1 AETMSLLEALS
12 RVSFDLG
19 VFAKVA
25 RQRLRRT
32 FLHLLLLVVISTAAT
47 TTLAMMQLRKAV
59 RWLEPHLDEIPTITI
74 RNGQAS
80 ADVEQPWV
88 KSLGTDDHGHAVVA
102 IIDTTGARQDFA
114 ANEVGVF
121 LKKREVMVKQDS
133 EELRIVPLSRFPDTT
148 IGPDIV
154 RGWIATAMRRAPFYI
169 GAFLVVWYLFAK
181 SMQALL
187 LVLAA
192 LIGARAM
199 RFGQLFTV
207 AVYALTPAV
216 LLDSALPF
224 LPFHV
229 PAFWLVYTAIG
240 VTYAILGARRADAA
254 STPPPD
260 TTAAL

>member
-1 AETMSLLEALS
+1 MSHLEALS

-32 FLHLLLLVVISTAAT
+32 FVYLFLLVVLSTAAT
-47 TTLAMMQLRKAV
+47 TVVWMMHLREAV

-88 KSLGTDDHGHAVVA
+88 KRLGSDDQGHDVVA
-102 IIDTTGARQDFA
+102 IIDTTGARQSFGP
-114 ANEVGVF
+114 NEVGVF
-121 LKKREVMVKQDS
+121 LKRRDLVVKQAS
-133 EELRIVPLSRFPDTT
+133 EELRVIPLSRFPDTT
-148 IGPDIV
+148 VGPDIV
-154 RGWIATAMRRAPFYI
+154 RGWIATALRRAPFYL
-169 GAFLVVWYLFAK
+169 GAFLGIWYLFAK
-181 SMQALL
+181 TMQALL

-224 LPFHV
+224 TKLHL
-229 PAFWLVYTAIG
+229 PAFWLVYAAIG
-240 VTYAILGARRADAA
+240 VAYAILGARRADA
-254 STPPPD
+254 PPPD
-260 TTAAL
+260 TTASL

>member
-1 AETMSLLEALS
+1 MSHLEALS

-19 VFAKVA
+19 VFARVA

-32 FLHLLLLVVISTAAT
+32 FVYLFLLVVIATAST
-47 TTLAMMQLRKAV
+47 TTLAMMKLREAA

-74 RNGQAS
+74 RNGEAS

-88 KSLGTDDHGHAVVA
+88 KRLGTDDQGHQVVA
-102 IIDTTGARQDFA
+102 IIDTTGEREGFA
-114 ANEVGVF
+114 PNEVGVF
-121 LKKREVMVKQDS
+121 LKKRELVVKQV
-133 EELRIVPLSRFPDTT
+133 EEERIIPLSRFPDTT
-148 IGPDIV
+148 VGPDIV
-154 RGWIATAMRRAPFYI
+154 RDWIKQAMRRAPFYI
-169 GAFLVVWYLFAK
+169 GAILFGWYFFAK

-216 LLDSALPF
+216 ILDSALPF
-224 LPFHV
+224 VKVHV
-229 PAFWLVYTAIG
+229 PAFWLIYVAIG
-240 VTYAILGARRADAA
+240 VIYAIAGARRADLPPPPPAGTAA
-254 STPPPD
+254 S
-260 TTAAL
+260 L

>member
-1 AETMSLLEALS
+1 MSHLEALS

-32 FLHLLLLVVISTAAT
+32 FVYLVLLVAISTAAT
-47 TTLAMMQLRKAV
+47 TVTWMMRLREAV

-88 KSLGTDDHGHAVVA
+88 KRLGRDDDGHDVVA
-102 IIDTTGARQDFA
+102 IIDTTGERHGFA
-114 ANEVGVF
+114 PNEVGVF
-121 LKKREVMVKQDS
+121 LKRKELLVKQGND
-133 EELRIVPLSRFPDTT
+133 ELRVVSLSRVPDTT

-154 RGWIATAMRRAPFYI
+154 RGWIATAMRRAPFYL
-169 GAFLVVWYLFAK
+169 GAFLGVWYLFAK

-192 LIGARAM
+192 LAGARAL

-216 LLDSALPF
+216 ILDSALPF
-224 LPFHV
+224 TRLHL
-229 PAFWLVYTAIG
+229 PAFWLVYAALG
-240 VTYAILGARRADAA
+240 VVYAILGARRADA
-254 STPPPD
+254 PPPSD

>member
-1 AETMSLLEALS
+1 MSHLGALS

-19 VFAKVA
+19 VFANVA

-32 FLHLLLLVVISTAAT
+32 FVYLVLLVAISTAAT
-47 TTLAMMQLRKAV
+47 TVVWMMRLREAV
-59 RWLEPHLDEIPTITI
+59 RLVEPHLDEIPTITI

-88 KSLGTDDHGHAVVA
+88 KRLGSDDQGHDLVV
-102 IIDTTGARQDFA
+102 IIDTTGARDGFGR
-114 ANEVGVF
+114 NEVGVF
-121 LKKREVMVKQDS
+121 LKRTELLVKQAS
-133 EELRIVPLSRFPDTT
+133 EELRVIPLSRFPDTT
-148 IGPDIV
+148 VGPDIV
-154 RGWIATAMRRAPFYI
+154 RGWIQTAMRRAPFYI
-169 GAFLVVWYLFAK
+169 GAFLGVWYLFAK

-216 LLDSALPF
+216 ILDSVVPF
-224 LPFHV
+224 AKVHV
-229 PAFWLVYTAIG
+229 PAFWVIYLALG
-240 VTYAILGARRADAA
+240 VVYAILGARRADL
-254 STPPPD
+254 PPPD

>member
-1 AETMSLLEALS
+1 MSHLEALS
-12 RVSFDLG
+12 RVTFDLG
-19 VFAKVA
+19 VFANVA

-32 FLHLLLLVVISTAAT
+32 FVHLVLLVAIAT
-47 TTLAMMQLRKAV
+47 TASTVSWMMRLREAV

-88 KSLGTDDHGHAVVA
+88 KRLGSDDQGHDVVA
-102 IIDTTGARQDFA
+102 IIDTTGARQGFA
-114 ANEVGVF
+114 PNEVGVF
-121 LKKREVMVKQDS
+121 LKRRELVVKQAS
-133 EELRIVPLSRFPDTT
+133 EELRVIPLSRFPDTT

-169 GAFLVVWYLFAK
+169 GAFLAVWYLFAK

-192 LIGARAM
+192 LAGARAM
-199 RFGQLFTV
+199 RFGHLFNV

-216 LLDSALPF
+216 LLDSALSF
-224 LPFHV
+224 TKLHV
-229 PAFWLVYTAIG
+229 PAFWL
-240 VTYAILGARRADAA
+240 L
-254 STPPPD
+254 
-260 TTAAL
+260 

>member
-1 AETMSLLEALS
+1 MSHLGALS
-12 RVSFDLG
+12 RVAFDLG
-19 VFAKVA
+19 VFANVA

-32 FLHLLLLVVISTAAT
+32 FVYLLLLVAISTAAT
-47 TTLAMMQLRKAV
+47 TVVWMMRLREAV
-59 RWLEPHLDEIPTITI
+59 RLVEPHLDEIPTITI

-88 KSLGTDDHGHAVVA
+88 KRLGSDDQGHDLVA
-102 IIDTTGARQDFA
+102 IIDTTGARDGFER
-114 ANEVGVF
+114 NEVGVF
-121 LKKREVMVKQDS
+121 LKRTELLVKQAS
-133 EELRIVPLSRFPDTT
+133 EELRVIPLSRFPDTT
-148 IGPDIV
+148 VGPDIV
-154 RGWIATAMRRAPFYI
+154 RGWIRTAMRRAPFYI
-169 GAFLVVWYLFAK
+169 GAFLGVWYLFAK

-216 LLDSALPF
+216 ILDSVVPF
-224 LPFHV
+224 AKVHV
-229 PAFWLVYTAIG
+229 PAFWVIYLALG
-240 VTYAILGARRADAA
+240 VVYAILGARRADL
-254 STPPPD
+254 PPPD

>member
-1 AETMSLLEALS
+1 MSHLEALS

-32 FLHLLLLVVISTAAT
+32 FLYLLLLVVLSTTAT
-47 TTLAMMQLRKAV
+47 TIVWMMHLREAV

-88 KSLGTDDHGHAVVA
+88 KRLGRDDDGHDVVA
-102 IIDTTGARQDFA
+102 IIDTTGERDGFA
-114 ANEVGVF
+114 PNEVGVF
-121 LKKREVMVKQDS
+121 LKRRELLVKQAS
-133 EELRIVPLSRFPDTT
+133 EELRVIPLSRFPDTT
-148 IGPDIV
+148 VGPDIV
-154 RGWIATAMRRAPFYI
+154 RGWIKTAMRRAPFYL
-169 GAFLVVWYLFAK
+169 GAFLGVWYLFAK

-216 LLDSALPF
+216 ILDSALP
-224 LPFHV
+224 LTKLHV
-229 PAFWLVYTAIG
+229 PAFWLVYTALG
-240 VTYAILGARRADAA
+240 VVYAILGARRAD
-254 STPPPD
+254 TPPPD

>member
-1 AETMSLLEALS
+1 MSHLEALS

-19 VFAKVA
+19 IFAKVA

-32 FLHLLLLVVISTAAT
+32 FVYLFLLVALSTTAT
-47 TTLAMMQLRKAV
+47 TVVWMMRLREAV

-74 RNGQAS
+74 RNGRAS

-88 KSLGTDDHGHAVVA
+88 KRLGTDDQGHEVVA
-102 IIDTTGARQDFA
+102 IIDTTGARQDFLP
-114 ANEVGVF
+114 NEIGLF
-121 LKKREVMVKQDS
+121 LKQRELVVKQAS
-133 EELRIVPLSRFPDTT
+133 EETRIVPLSRFPDTT

-154 RGWIATAMRRAPFYI
+154 RGWIQTALRRAPFYI
-169 GAFLVVWYLFAK
+169 GALLGIWFLFAK
-181 SMQALL
+181 TMQALL

-192 LIGARAM
+192 LAGARTM

-216 LLDSALPF
+216 ILDSALP
-224 LPFHV
+224 LTKLHL
-229 PAFWLVYTAIG
+229 PAFWLVYTALA
-240 VTYAILGARRADAA
+240 VVYAILGARSAD
-254 STPPPD
+254 TPPPD